1 MPQRDFYHAAVRRA
15 LEADGWTVTHDPYT
29 LAIGNQNVFVDLG
42 AERLLAATRGSEQ
55 IAVEVKSFIGRS
67 SVADLEQAL
76 GQYLLY
82 RVLLTRQ
89 EPGRTLFL
97 GVPLSAYDGV
107 LSSAIGNVAVEEYD
121 VHLVV
126 VDVDKV
132 RIERWRK

>member
-1 MPQRDFYHAAVRRA
+1 MPQRDLHHDAVRRA
-15 LEADGWTVTHDPYT
+15 LEADGWTVTHDPYS
-29 LAIGNQNVFVDLG
+29 LAIGSQNVFVDLG
-42 AERLLAATRGSEQ
+42 AERMLAATRGSER

-82 RVLLTRQ
+82 RVLLSRQ
-89 EPGRTLFL
+89 EPGRSLFL
-97 GVPLSAYDGV
+97 GVSLSAYDGV
-107 LSSAIGNVAVEEYD
+107 LSSALGNVAVEEYD

-126 VDVDKV
+126 VDVENA

>member
-1 MPQRDFYHAAVRRA
+1 MPQRDFHHDAIRRA

-42 AERLLAATRGSEQ
+42 AERMLAATRGSER

-107 LSSAIGNVAVEEYD
+107 LSSALGNVALEEYD
-121 VHLVV
+121 VRLVV

-132 RIERWRK
+132 RVERWRK

>member
-1 MPQRDFYHAAVRRA
+1 MPQRDLHHEAVRRA

-42 AERLLAATRGSEQ
+42 AERLIAAARGSER

-67 SVADLEQAL
+67 AVVDLEQAL

-82 RVLLTRQ
+82 RVLLARQ
-89 EPGRTLFL
+89 EPGRALFL

-107 LSSAIGNVAVEEYD
+107 LSSALGDVAVEEYD

-126 VDVDKV
+126 VDVDNA
-132 RIERWRK
+132 RIERWRR

>member
-1 MPQRDFYHAAVRRA
+1 MPQHDFHHGAVRRA

-42 AERLLAATRGSEQ
+42 AERMLAATRGSER
-55 IAVEVKSFIGRS
+55 IAVEVKSFLGRS

-89 EPGRTLFL
+89 E
-97 GVPLSAYDGV
+97 
-107 LSSAIGNVAVEEYD
+107 YD
-121 VHLVV
+121 VHLLV
-126 VDVDKV
+126 VDIDNV

>member
-1 MPQRDFYHAAVRRA
+1 MPQRDVYHDAVRRA

-29 LAIGNQNVFVDLG
+29 LSIGSQNVFVDLG
-42 AERLLAATRGSEQ
+42 AERMTRGSER

-97 GVPLSAYDGV
+97 GVPLSAYDIV
-107 LSSAIGNVAVEEYD
+107 LSSALGNVAVEEYN
-121 VHLVV
+121 VRLVV
-126 VDVDKV
+126 VDVDNM